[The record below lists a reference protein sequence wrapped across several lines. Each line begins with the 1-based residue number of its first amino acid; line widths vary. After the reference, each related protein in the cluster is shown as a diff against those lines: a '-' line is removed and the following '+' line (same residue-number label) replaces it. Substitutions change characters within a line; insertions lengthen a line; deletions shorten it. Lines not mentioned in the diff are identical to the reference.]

1 MSQSR
6 PTDRSRALFARAL
19 GLFPGGVDS
28 PVRAFKSV
36 GGEPFFVARARG
48 SRITDVD
55 GNEYIDWVM
64 SWGPLILG
72 HAPAALISALQARA
86 TLGTSYGAPCPEEV
100 LLAEAVVARFP
111 SIEKLRF
118 TSSGTEAA
126 MSAVRLARAATGRSR
141 LIKCDGCYHGHLDAL
156 LVRAGSGLAT
166 QGLADSAGVP
176 AAVADQ
182 TTVVPYNDL
191 LAVEAALA
199 SHPGEYAAILVEPVA
214 ANMGVVLPEPGYL
227 EGLAGL
233 ARRAGVLLV
242 FDEVISGFRVAA
254 GGAQERYGV
263 AADITILGKIIG
275 GGLPVGAYGASHE
288 LMSLVAPDGPM
299 YQGGTLSGNPLAMT
313 GGLCTLEAL
322 TPPGPYA
329 QLEATAAGLAAGLR
343 EDAAACGVP
352 IVVTQISSLLTVF
365 FARGPIRNYA
375 DAQGADRDAFA
386 RFHRAMLERGIFLP
400 PSPFEAWFLSTA
412 HRPADIEATRKAA
425 RESFAR
431 LSA

>member
-1 MSQSR
+1 MSPER

-19 GLFPGGVDS
+19 ELFPGGVDS

-36 GGEPFFVARARG
+36 GGEPFFVASARG
-48 SRITDVD
+48 CRITDID
-55 GNEYIDWVM
+55 GNDYIDWVM

-100 LLAEAVVARFP
+100 RLAEAVVARFP
-111 SIEKLRF
+111 SIQKLRF

-166 QGLADSAGVP
+166 QGLAASAGVP
-176 AAVADQ
+176 ASVAEL

-191 LAVEAALA
+191 SAVEAALLA
-199 SHPGEYAAILVEPVA
+199 HPGEYAAILVEPVA
-214 ANMGVVLPEPGYL
+214 ANMGLVLPEPGYL
-227 EGLAGL
+227 EGLARL
-233 ARRAGVLLV
+233 ARAAGVLLV
-242 FDEVISGFRVAA
+242 FDEVITGFRIAP

-275 GGLPVGAYGASHE
+275 GGLPVGAYGASRE
-288 LMSLVAPDGPM
+288 LMGLVAPDGPM

-313 GGLCTLEAL
+313 GGLLTLEAL
-322 TPPGPYA
+322 APPGPYA
-329 QLEATAAGLAAGLR
+329 ALEAVALDLAAGLR
-343 EDAAACGVP
+343 EDAAASGIP
-352 IVVTQISSLLTVF
+352 IVVTQLGSLLTLF

-375 DAQGADRDAFA
+375 EAGGADRGAFA
-386 RFHRAMLERGIFLP
+386 RFHQAMLARGVFLP
-400 PSPFEAWFLSTA
+400 PSQFEAWFLSTA
-412 HRPADIEATRKAA
+412 HRPVDIEATRIAA
-425 RESFAR
+425 RESFAAM
-431 LSA
+431 SD

>member
-1 MSQSR
+1 MSPER

-19 GLFPGGVDS
+19 ELFPGGVDS

-36 GGEPFFVARARG
+36 GGEPFFVASARG
-48 SRITDVD
+48 SRITDID
-55 GNEYIDWVM
+55 GNDYIDWVM

-86 TLGTSYGAPCPEEV
+86 TLGSSYGAPCPEEV
-100 LLAEAVVARFP
+100 RLAEAVVARFP
-111 SIEKLRF
+111 SIQKIRF

-176 AAVADQ
+176 ASVAEL

-191 LAVEAALA
+191 KAVEAALHA
-199 SHPGEYAAILVEPVA
+199 HPSEYAAILVEPVA
-214 ANMGVVLPEPGYL
+214 ANMGLVLPEPGYL
-227 EGLAGL
+227 EGLARL
-233 ARRAGVLLV
+233 ARAAGVLLV
-242 FDEVISGFRVAA
+242 FDEVITGFRISP

-275 GGLPVGAYGASHE
+275 GGLPVGAYGASRE
-288 LMSLVAPDGPM
+288 LMGLVAPDGPM

-313 GGLCTLEAL
+313 GGLLSLEAL
-322 TPPGPYA
+322 APPGPYA
-329 QLEATAAGLAAGLR
+329 ALEAVALDLAAGLR
-343 EDAAACGVP
+343 EDAAASGIPV
-352 IVVTQISSLLTVF
+352 VVTQLGSLLTLF

-375 DAQGADRDAFA
+375 EAGGADRGAFA
-386 RFHRAMLERGIFLP
+386 RFHQAMLTRGVFLP
-400 PSPFEAWFLSTA
+400 PSQFEAWFLSTA
-412 HRPADIEATRKAA
+412 HQPVDIEATRIAA
-425 RESFAR
+425 RESFAAM
-431 LSA
+431 SV